1 MAIAVICDLFC
12 TLWLIAT
19 AMRKG
24 FGSALGL
31 AAALLLIFP
40 SGSRIPLPGLFDLT
54 TQRVIVVV
62 LIGLYLGIGR
72 KSSGESADG
81 PIPMRY
87 LLSALLLWMLLSSAQ
102 SVVPAISFKSTL
114 SQYFD
119 FCALYII
126 YARSIRSREEFE
138 TVLSGFVA
146 GMFVC
151 SIFGLLEIY
160 RDWKV
165 TSLFPEVASRFAD
178 LESVDSRGV
187 RVESTFD
194 HAILFGAALSMS
206 IPMALHFV
214 TSAKTAWRKMY
225 LWCALLVMLLCIYK
239 TSSRGPWIA
248 LLMSVV
254 LLAVFGRGKL
264 RSTIAIIG
272 ILMVVILVAR
282 PGIRESI
289 MSLYGETMDPDSPQ
303 GESYQWR
310 YVLYHIAHEQLSQ
323 STQRGLL
330 GFGPESFYYLGLT
343 ADVSVDGEMHTVK
356 VESCDSSMVELMME
370 TGYVGFFLVALI
382 LLTAIYSTL
391 RAYFRSSKENANLPL
406 VLLVNLC
413 AFSFLMSNVALFGW
427 GQQSY
432 MLWILLAMAMCL
444 PKFIGAEARNVSHV
458 NLRTIESPF
467 PIASYSQE

>member
-1 MAIAVICDLFC
+1 MAIAVICDVLC
-12 TLWLIAT
+12 ALWLVAT

-24 FGSALGL
+24 FDSALGL
-31 AAALLLIFP
+31 AAALLLVFP

-62 LIGLYLGIGR
+62 LVGLYFGVGQ
-72 KSSGESADG
+72 KSSREQADG
-81 PIPMRY
+81 PIPMLY
-87 LLSALLLWMLLSSAQ
+87 VLAALLLWMLLSSAQ
-102 SVVPAISFKSTL
+102 SVVPGISFKSTL

-119 FCALYII
+119 FCALYVI
-126 YARSIRSREEFE
+126 YARSIRSREGFE
-138 TVLSGFVA
+138 KVLAGFVA

-187 RVESTFD
+187 RVQSTFD
-194 HAILFGAALSMS
+194 HAILFGAALAMA

-214 TSAKTAWRKMY
+214 TSAKTAWKKAY

-264 RSTIAIIG
+264 RSTIAVIG
-272 ILMVVILVAR
+272 ILMAVILVVR
-282 PGIRESI
+282 PGIRDSI

-310 YVLYHIAHEQLSQ
+310 YVLFHISHEQLSQ
-323 STQRGLL
+323 SLQRSLL

-343 ADVSVDGEMHTVK
+343 ADVSVDGDIHTVK
-356 VESCDSSMVELMME
+356 VESCDSSVVELMME
-370 TGYVGFFLVALI
+370 TGYVGFSLVALI
-382 LLTAIYSTL
+382 LLTGIYCTL
-391 RAYFRSSKENANLPL
+391 RAYFRSSKENANLSL
-406 VLLVNLC
+406 ILLANLC

-432 MLWILLAMAMCL
+432 MLWILLAMAMSL
-444 PKFIGAEARNVSHV
+444 SKFVGAEGRNVSPV
-458 NLRTIESPF
+458 GLRMIGSALPVVSF
-467 PIASYSQE
+467 RQE

>member
-1 MAIAVICDLFC
+1 MAIAVLCDIFC
-12 TLWLIAT
+12 VLWLTAT

-24 FGSALGL
+24 FDSALGL
-31 AAALLLIFP
+31 AAALLLVFP

-62 LIGLYLGIGR
+62 LVGLYLGMGR
-72 KSSGESADG
+72 KSSAAQAHE

-87 LLSALLLWMLLSSAQ
+87 LLVALLLWMLLSSAQ

-126 YARSIRSREEFE
+126 YARSIRSQEQFE
-138 TVLSGFVA
+138 TVLGGFVA

-160 RDWKV
+160 WDWKV
-165 TSLFPEVASRFAD
+165 TSIFPEVAGRFAD
-178 LESVDSRGV
+178 LESVDSRGA
-187 RVESTFD
+187 RVQSTFD
-194 HAILFGAALSMS
+194 HAILFGAALAMA
-206 IPMALHFV
+206 IPMALHLV
-214 TSAKTAWRKMY
+214 TSAKTAWKKAY
-225 LWCALLVMLLCIYK
+225 IWSALLVMLLCLYK
-239 TSSRGPWIA
+239 TSSRGPWLA

-264 RSTIAIIG
+264 RRTIVIIG
-272 ILMVVILVAR
+272 ILMTVILIAR
-282 PGIRESI
+282 PGIRDSI

-323 STQRGLL
+323 SAQRALL

-343 ADVSVDGEMHTVK
+343 ADVSVDGEIHTVK
-356 VESCDSSMVELMME
+356 VESCDSSIVEL
-370 TGYVGFFLVALI
+370 
-382 LLTAIYSTL
+382 
-391 RAYFRSSKENANLPL
+391 
-406 VLLVNLC
+406 
-413 AFSFLMSNVALFGW
+413 
-427 GQQSY
+427 
-432 MLWILLAMAMCL
+432 
-444 PKFIGAEARNVSHV
+444 IGAAM
-458 NLRTIESPF
+458 
-467 PIASYSQE
+467 